1 MSTDVVA
8 PYTVEDYLR
17 DKVRFEVPKYT
28 IKPILFDR
36 GIEEGVAVTDC
47 NKDTLRLC
55 YADLLKWIILG
66 ASKVNNTSDSDN
78 GWTHT
83 GGGFEISSED
93 RKLIIK
99 EANAIYSELEPSSS
113 IKSES
118 KFKMMSFGVQQA
130 YTDTAGNSL
139 PHIIQ

>member
-1 MSTDVVA
+1 MNTDVVA

-47 NKDTLRLC
+47 DKDTLRLC

-66 ASKVNNTSDSDN
+66 ASKVNNTSDTDN

-118 KFKMMSFGVQQA
+118 KFKMMSFGIQQA